1 MKTLNLL
8 VIYLL
13 FLFGCSANTGLP
25 GTPGMPVQPKNTVD
39 EDSTLIGENGPIAM
53 AGYDVVAY
61 ENFFDSGDYRN
72 TVGTFYIM
80 LELGSLRKSLFTQLY
95 LNKDKD
101 LPENKWLRY
110 KSYRVSDRFL
120 YIDDIGRN
128 LWGWDYVLFVYHKKG
143 TL

>member
-1 MKTLNLL
+1 MKTLNLFAFSL
-8 VIYLL
+8 VFLL
-13 FLFGCSANTGLP
+13 GCSANTGIP
-25 GTPGMPVQPKNTVD
+25 GTPGMPVQPKTATD
-39 EDSTLIGENGPIAM
+39 EDSTLIGENGPIPL
-53 AGYDVVAY
+53 AGYDVVTY

-72 TVGTFYIM
+72 TVGTYYIM
-80 LELGSLRKSLFTQLY
+80 LELGPLRKSLFTQLY

-101 LPENKWLRY
+101 VKENIWLRY

-128 LWGWDYVLFVYHKKG
+128 LWGWDYVLFVYLKKG